1 MTAMSTYL
9 LRAGAAAAGMGA
21 ALLAGHAVA
30 AASPTDAP
38 DTAAVTRGA
47 DETSRTGSPAGS
59 TRPSASRHAAA
70 GFTGRRG
77 LRSAAAPAPPVGTP
91 AASRT
96 TTGNATAAAP
106 APGPVQAA
114 VLAAQSY
121 IYGYPLMEYERVRA
135 LSTNLNTIVSRT
147 SFASP
152 EDLPDPYWGA
162 IGGGKR
168 PNVDTFYSIAQLD
181 LGDGPVVLSVPD
193 MGDRYYSFQ
202 ITDPYTNVV
211 GYIGSRTTGSAAG
224 QYALTWQD
232 GPQVVVPGAQTVT
245 VADRSILLL
254 GRTLAGDAAD
264 QQQAIA
270 LMNQYTISP
279 TPGGLPVVIPQPPP
293 GIDLLDAISQA
304 MELNPPPARDAEQLA
319 AMAQIGVGPGLR
331 VADAGLGPL
340 ALLAA
345 DLSVKVTAA
354 LLPVLAEFQ
363 QLQSAVRNR
372 GWAIPNPAIG
382 DYGTDYLLRAGVAE
396 VGLLAN
402 TPEEATYS
410 SALLDAN
417 LAPLSGYNTY
427 YLRFEPGQTPPADAF
442 WSVTMY
448 DGQGFLVAN
457 PLQQY
462 SVSSS
467 RPEELVVRPDG
478 SVDIIMSITDPGDPG
493 ANWLPAPG
501 GAINPYLRVYVPA
514 QSVLDGTWT
523 VPGIRWQWSI
533 PASAGFR
540 SGR

>member
-1 MTAMSTYL
+1 MTISLNRSVLGAGL
-9 LRAGAAAAGMGA
+9 LAAGIGAGLLGGHPTAAAAPSA
-21 ALLAGHAVA
+21 APSDGVDSGPA
-30 AASPTDAP
+30 AASRGEASRPTSSTRATRF
-38 DTAAVTRGA
+38 TAARRPAVAGRAGGEQTRAVPVGA
-47 DETSRTGSPAGS
+47 PTSGSP
-59 TRPSASRHAAA
+59 TSA
-70 GFTGRRG
+70 TGALPG
-77 LRSAAAPAPPVGTP
+77 
-91 AASRT
+91 
-96 TTGNATAAAP
+96 
-106 APGPVQAA
+106 APGPLRAA
-114 VLAAQSY
+114 VLAAQAY

-135 LSTNLNTIVSRT
+135 LSTNLNTIVNRT

-168 PNVDTFYSIAQLD
+168 PNVDTLYSIAQLD

-224 QYALTWQD
+224 QYAFTWAG
-232 GPQVVVPGAQTVT
+232 GPQVDVPGAQTIT

-270 LMNQYTISP
+270 LMNQYAISP
-279 TPGGLPVVIPQPPP
+279 SPGGLPVVIPQPPP
-293 GIDLLDAISQA
+293 GIGLLDAISAA

-345 DLSVKVTAA
+345 DLAVKLTAA
-354 LLPVLAEFQ
+354 LLPTLAEVRQLGAAFQ
-363 QLQSAVRNR
+363 NR
-372 GWAIPNPAIG
+372 GWAIPDPAIG

-396 VGLLAN
+396 IGLLAN
-402 TPEEATYS
+402 TPQEATYAS
-410 SALLDAN
+410 GLLDAN
-417 LAPLSGYNTY
+417 LTPLSGYNTY
-427 YLRFEPGQTPPADAF
+427 YLHFAPGQTPPADAF

-448 DGQGFLVAN
+448 DGEGFLVPN
-457 PLQQY
+457 PLKQY

-478 SVDIIMSITDPGDPG
+478 SVDVILSPTDPGDPG
-493 ANWLPAPG
+493 ANWLPSPPG
-501 GAINPYLRVYVPA
+501 PSNPYLRIYVPGP
-514 QSVLDGTWT
+514 SVLDGTWI
-523 VPGIRWQWSI
+523 VPGLRWQWSI
-533 PASAGFR
+533 TASAGVR
-540 SGR
+540 PGR

>member
-1 MTAMSTYL
+1 MTHL
-9 LRAGAAAAGMGA
+9 RCWLRAGLTTAGMGA
-21 ALLAGHAVA
+21 AFVCGQGLA
-30 AASPTDAP
+30 AASPDDGAGPGVATNGVA
-38 DTAAVTRGA
+38 TNAAGESRGGAAKAARNPAVGRSVVRRESRMTRGSTPLPTA
-47 DETSRTGSPAGS
+47 RSSTTAELGSPAQNTS
-59 TRPSASRHAAA
+59 
-70 GFTGRRG
+70 
-77 LRSAAAPAPPVGTP
+77 
-91 AASRT
+91 
-96 TTGNATAAAP
+96 AP
-106 APGPVQAA
+106 APGPLRAA
-114 VLAAQSY
+114 VLAAQAY

-135 LSTNLNTIVSRT
+135 LSTNLNTIVNRT

-162 IGGGKR
+162 IGGGRR
-168 PNVDTFYSIAQLD
+168 PNVDTLYSIAQLD

-224 QYALTWQD
+224 QYAFTWAG
-232 GPQVVVPGAQTVT
+232 GPQVDVPGAQTIT

-270 LMNQYTISP
+270 LMNQYAISP
-279 TPGGLPVVIPQPPP
+279 SPGGLPVVIPQPPP
-293 GIDLLDAISQA
+293 GIGLLDAISAA

-345 DLSVKVTAA
+345 DLAVKLTAA
-354 LLPVLAEFQ
+354 LLPTLAEVRQLGAAFQ
-363 QLQSAVRNR
+363 NR
-372 GWAIPNPAIG
+372 GWAIPDPAIG

-396 VGLLAN
+396 IGLLAN
-402 TPEEATYS
+402 TPQEATY
-410 SALLDAN
+410 AAGLLDAN
-417 LAPLSGYNTY
+417 LTPLSGYNTY
-427 YLRFEPGQTPPADAF
+427 YLHFAPGQTPPADAF

-448 DGQGFLVAN
+448 DGEGFLVPN
-457 PLQQY
+457 PLKQY

-478 SVDIIMSITDPGDPG
+478 SVDVILSPTDPGDPG
-493 ANWLPAPG
+493 ANWLPSPPG
-501 GAINPYLRVYVPA
+501 PSNPYLRIYVPGP
-514 QSVLDGTWT
+514 SVLDGTWT
-523 VPGIRWQWSI
+523 VPGLRWQWSI
-533 PASAGFR
+533 TASAGVR
-540 SGR
+540 PGR